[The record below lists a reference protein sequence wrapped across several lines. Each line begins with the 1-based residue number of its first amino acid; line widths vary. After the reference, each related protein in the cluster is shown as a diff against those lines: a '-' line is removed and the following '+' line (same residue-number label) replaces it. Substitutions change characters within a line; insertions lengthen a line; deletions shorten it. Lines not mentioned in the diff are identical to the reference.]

1 MISNDKIKDLFDFF
15 YYPPTFIII
24 IIIII
29 IIIYKEDEK
38 EIFIKSIYCID
49 FYDQCK

>member
-15 YYPPTFIII
+15 YYPPTF
-24 IIIII
+24 III